1 MSILWFSRLKTSVVW
16 VFVRYAI
23 VIIGFIRSIIIAN
36 ILTVNEMGQLALVYL
51 IIEYATIL
59 IPFGSTNSL
68 NQQLSKLKSEKK
80 DLTFNNDV
88 SLRIYSTV
96 FWILIATFL
105 IFLLFMYLIN
115 IYMNDFIALQVREN
129 SLILS
134 LIIIFS
140 IIKSFA
146 IVHIRMWDKW
156 SRIIYSEIAHAL
168 IYLFGVY
175 LYLQTGDDI
184 SIIFYSLFLSII
196 VSILI
201 IRFNIFN
208 YKFFSFFSLK
218 NIHRTG
224 SIGFF
229 LMINLIM
236 ETLFWGIDR
245 FFIAIYLPSEELA
258 NFHIIHTYAR
268 AVLMFYAAIT
278 FLFTPLLYTHFN
290 DLKND
295 RKKLLS
301 KLKKITIFSET
312 ILVLSAIIS
321 ATVMPYIISF
331 FMPAYANLDNL
342 YFIVIMGLV
351 LKNLAFFPMAYIVA
365 VGLHRYLPIYS
376 LTLIIFLVT
385 SYFIAYSLFGLSSA
399 TSYSSVAV
407 ICFMFFIVLTSI
419 HVIGFSSLKDYLL
432 LIYEI
437 YGKIFIIITL
447 SIIVISLNDI
457 FSQISNVQLCI
468 LFTLLLYFK
477 NLINLTWSI
486 LPLLKGEKDKFLRI
500 FQ

>member
-1 MSILWFSRLKTSVVW
+1 MKILWFNRLKTSVVW

-51 IIEYATIL
+51 IIEYATII
-59 IPFGSTNSL
+59 IPFGSSNSL
-68 NQQLSKLKSEKK
+68 NQQLSKLKSDEK
-80 DLTFNNDV
+80 DLRFNDEV

-105 IFLLFMYLIN
+105 IFLLSMYLIN
-115 IYMNDFIALQVREN
+115 IYMEDFMNPLIREN

-134 LIIIFS
+134 LIVIFS
-140 IIKSFA
+140 IIKSLS

-156 SRIIYSEIAHAL
+156 KRIIDSETAHAI
-168 IYLFGVY
+168 IYLSGIY

-184 SIIFYSLFLSII
+184 SIIFYSLFLSILT
-196 VSILI
+196 SIFI

-218 NIHRTG
+218 NIWFTG

-229 LMINLIM
+229 LMINLLM

-245 FFIAIYLPSEELA
+245 FFIAIYLPTEELA
-258 NFHIIHTYAR
+258 NFHIVHTYAR
-268 AVLMFYAAIT
+268 AVLMYYAAIT

-290 DLKND
+290 DLNSN
-295 RKKLLS
+295 RKMLLS
-301 KLKKITIFSET
+301 KLKKITLFSET
-312 ILVLSAIIS
+312 ILVLSAIGS
-321 ATVMPYIISF
+321 AIIMPYVINF
-331 FMPAYANLDNL
+331 FMPAYANLNSL
-342 YFIVIMGLV
+342 YYIIIMGLV
-351 LKNLAFFPMAYIVA
+351 LKNLAFFPMGYIVA
-365 VGLHRYLPIYS
+365 VGLHKYLPIYS
-376 LTLIIFLVT
+376 AILIIFLII
-385 SYFIAYSLFGLSSA
+385 SYSIAYSLFGLTSA

-407 ICFMFFIVLTSI
+407 LCFMFFIILTSI
-419 HVIGFSSLKDYLL
+419 HVIGFSSLKEYLIM
-432 LIYEI
+432 IYEI

-447 SIIVISLNDI
+447 SIIAVGVNDI
-457 FSQISNVQLCI
+457 FSQISNVQICI
-468 LFTLLLYFK
+468 LFTLFAYFK
-477 NLINLTWSI
+477 DLNNLFWSI
-486 LPLLKGEKDKFLRI
+486 LPLLKGDKDKFLRL